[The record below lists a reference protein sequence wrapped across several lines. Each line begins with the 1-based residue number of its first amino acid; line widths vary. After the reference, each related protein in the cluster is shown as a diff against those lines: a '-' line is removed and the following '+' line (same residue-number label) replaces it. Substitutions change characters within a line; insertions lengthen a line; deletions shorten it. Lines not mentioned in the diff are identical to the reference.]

1 MNTVD
6 PAQARR
12 ARLEHWR
19 GHPGVLA
26 GAIVASAA
34 LLVFAFSAGYG
45 FGGILEQFR
54 TMAIDSVFDDRG
66 DGEPPYEAIWG
77 TFGLLGTIAAGA
89 LAGTAVRRYQG
100 RPKSPAFP
108 AVLAMAATTVG
119 LWVSSLGWLP
129 PLAVGIAVDPVFHT
143 DEKWGFWGWA
153 MYYADWWAPAGL
165 LVLTVLALV
174 HAVKATRE
182 YAEMVRTRERLL
194 TYGRRVRG
202 EVVEVKPRIAGDE
215 SGSRVVGA
223 TVTVAFFDTAGVRR
237 WVTRRTSETSI
248 AGFVEVLFDPVR
260 PGDEKSIFVALRREP
275 ALSDWLPTD

>member
-12 ARLEHWR
+12 ARLERWR

-26 GAIVASAA
+26 GAIVASAV
-34 LLVFAFSAGYG
+34 LLVFGFLAGYG

-66 DGEPPYEAIWG
+66 DSEPPYEGIWG
-77 TFGLLGTIAAGA
+77 TVGFLGAIAAGA
-89 LAGTAVRRYQG
+89 LAGTAARRYQG
-100 RPKSPAFP
+100 RPTSPAFP
-108 AVLAMAATTVG
+108 AVLALAATSVG

-143 DEKWGFWGWA
+143 DEKWGFWGWS

-174 HAVKATRE
+174 YAVKVTRE
-182 YAEMVRTRERLL
+182 YAEMVRARERLL
-194 TYGRRVRG
+194 TYGRRVPG
-202 EVVEVKPRIAGDE
+202 EVVEVKLRIAGDE

-237 WVTRRTSETSI
+237 WVTRRTSETSV
-248 AGFVEVLFDPVR
+248 AGFVEVLFDPAR
-260 PGDEKSIFVALRREP
+260 PGDEKSIFVTLRREP
-275 ALSDWLPTD
+275 ALSDWLPAD